1 MRAYCVYTRP
11 LGAIKKEKIEIY
23 FQMNKEENILDS
35 TEIIK
40 TENLIFRQI
49 EENRFTKIYGLFGL
63 ILMGIGFL
71 LYKLELKIAVE
82 IFQYFE
88 YLYVFIA
95 IVIFVLHFKHIY
107 SKQES
112 EKIFIFK
119 SRKNIL
125 MYALVSLISFFGFIF
140 LCVNFEKGNLFIC
153 FPLAVT
159 FTLLAEGITYI
170 ENKENHILIKGRRK
184 NITLDKD
191 EIQSVKTENEITFIK
206 NSGEELVIDETS
218 EIIKRYFKELNS
230 FLTKI
235 KLKNEYGT

>member
-1 MRAYCVYTRP
+1 
-11 LGAIKKEKIEIY
+11 
-23 FQMNKEENILDS
+23 MNREENILDS

-49 EENRFTKIYGLFGL
+49 EENRFTKIYGLIG
-63 ILMGIGFL
+63 IVVMGIGFL
-71 LYKLELKIAVE
+71 LYKLEMEIAVE

-95 IVIFVLHFKHIY
+95 IVIFVLHFKYIY
-107 SKQES
+107 SKQKK
-112 EKIFIFK
+112 EKIFVFK

-125 MYALVSLISFFGFIF
+125 MYSLLSLISILGFIF

-170 ENKENHILIKGRRK
+170 ENKENQILIKGRRK

-218 EIIKRYFKELNS
+218 EIIERYFKELNS

-235 KLKNEYGT
+235 KLKKEYGT